1 MHINAH
7 EIEPEDSCT
16 SEHFSYKSEPRLHVV
31 VEEPNWFIPADFFK
45 LSKLHGL
52 ADPLCGTSWDT
63 WNWDKLHLGYRACP
77 GTRKSLSRDKERP
90 PAWVY
95 DLSHGTRRGL
105 F

>member
-31 VEEPNWFIPADFFK
+31 VEEPNWFIPADFFE

-52 ADPLCGTSWDT
+52 VDHFVGQVGTSGT
-63 WNWDKLHLGYRACP
+63 GTSSILGTNY
-77 GTRKSLSRDKERP
+77 
-90 PAWVY
+90 
-95 DLSHGTRRGL
+95 
-105 F
+105 